1 MALPAATLPYGCRD
15 VKLTPYDP
23 TTGAYGTMVDLPN
36 SRTLTWTDS
45 EDFTELRGDDRV
57 VATRGSGPTL
67 GFNLESGG
75 ISLAAYAVM
84 SGGSVTETGVSPNI
98 VRTYSKATTHSRPY
112 FRIDGQSIN
121 DNGGD
126 TKVVIYKA
134 KLTGDIGGGFA
145 DTEFMLTS
153 AEGAGLGDE
162 FRSNKLYDIIAAET
176 QAAIVQPV

>member
-1 MALPAATLPYGCRD
+1 MALPEATLPYGCRD
-15 VKLTPYDP
+15 VKLTPYDS
-23 TTGAYGTMVDLPN
+23 TNGDYGTMVDLPN

-45 EDFTELRGDDRV
+45 EEFTELRGDDRV
-57 VATRGSGPTL
+57 VATRGSGPTVT
-67 GFNLESGG
+67 FNLESGG

-84 SGGSVTETGVSPNI
+84 SGGSVQETGVTPNI
-98 VRTYSKATTHSRPY
+98 VRTYSKTTAQSRPY

-162 FRSNKLYDIIAAET
+162 YRSDALYDIIASET
-176 QAAIVQPV
+176 AASIIQPV